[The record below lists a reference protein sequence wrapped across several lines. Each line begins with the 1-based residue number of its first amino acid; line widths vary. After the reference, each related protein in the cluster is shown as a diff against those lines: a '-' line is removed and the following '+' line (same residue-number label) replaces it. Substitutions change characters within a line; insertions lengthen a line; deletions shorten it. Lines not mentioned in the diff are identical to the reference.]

1 MPEISV
7 IIPVYN
13 GADFIKRCYNSIKNQ
28 TFKDF
33 EIIFVDDESKDNS
46 LEILRELEKND
57 NKVKV
62 FSQKNKKQGG
72 ARNTGLKNA
81 NGSYISF
88 IDADDFISEDFLEAL
103 YHSIKKFDADISM
116 TSVTRIKPNGDE
128 RILLKYDKE
137 ECYTET
143 VQKAKIANGN
153 GTGRGVW
160 NKLYRK
166 DFLSK
171 NLLFFRENVS
181 YEDCDFCTQAIY
193 LADKISTTNIG
204 NYFYFVNKKSTMRC
218 SIDKKKQYDKYIGIK
233 LAALFDLNH
242 GTTKYPVVIPKF
254 DYSFFGLNLLRIKE
268 KIDIDKTTEQYWLFD
283 FIKIFEKKIK

>member
-1 MPEISV
+1 MPEISI

-88 IDADDFISEDFLEAL
+88 IDADDFISEDFL
-103 YHSIKKFDADISM
+103 
-116 TSVTRIKPNGDE
+116 V
-128 RILLKYDKE
+128 
-137 ECYTET
+137 
-143 VQKAKIANGN
+143 
-153 GTGRGVW
+153 
-160 NKLYRK
+160 
-166 DFLSK
+166 
-171 NLLFFRENVS
+171 
-181 YEDCDFCTQAIY
+181 
-193 LADKISTTNIG
+193 
-204 NYFYFVNKKSTMRC
+204 
-218 SIDKKKQYDKYIGIK
+218 
-233 LAALFDLNH
+233 
-242 GTTKYPVVIPKF
+242 
-254 DYSFFGLNLLRIKE
+254 
-268 KIDIDKTTEQYWLFD
+268 
-283 FIKIFEKKIK
+283 FIK